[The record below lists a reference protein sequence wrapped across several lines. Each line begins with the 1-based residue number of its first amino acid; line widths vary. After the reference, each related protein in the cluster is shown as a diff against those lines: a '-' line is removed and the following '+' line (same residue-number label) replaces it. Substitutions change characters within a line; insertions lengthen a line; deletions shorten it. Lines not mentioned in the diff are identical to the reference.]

1 MEEFKKKYKEEAT
14 DLINELEKNLLV
26 LENNPN
32 DKNLIGQVFRTMH
45 SLKGGGAMFGYDK
58 VSSFTHELESIYDLI
73 RNNKISITEEL
84 LSITLL
90 SVDHLKKL
98 FEEDTYSE
106 ETLAQ
111 DKKLSNQIKSI
122 LTNSAENP
130 EDISVSVGEDDH
142 LEEKRTYHILF
153 SPYEE
158 IFNNGTNPLYLLDEL
173 ATMGNAMVIP
183 ISTKIPNLNLLEPEK
198 CFFSWEIYLVTAESS
213 NAIKDIFI
221 FVEDECEIIVSQ
233 MSETD
238 LLADETFLK
247 EIKDK
252 FSGEFSF
259 LRKKKTKKET
269 TKLEKQS
276 TKTDNKKTSKK
287 RVVKNAS
294 QKKTRQKVIEK
305 SVSGFAPQKQQVPK
319 ENIISS
325 VRVSSEKVDALMN
338 LVSELVTTQ
347 ASLSLYADERQ
358 LPGLVGISE
367 NVENISRQ
375 LRDIAFNI
383 SLIPLETLLT
393 RFQRLVRD
401 LSTELKKKVNFKA
414 EGIDTELD
422 KNLIQAISEPL
433 MHIIRNSID
442 HGIEYK
448 EERIKAGKPITGEIL
463 LKAFYSGANVIIQ
476 IIDDGRGID
485 REIIRQKA
493 INKGLISEDVN
504 LTDKELFNYIFL
516 SGFSTATEITGV
528 SGRGVGMDVVKRKIS
543 EIRGEVDIH
552 TEQGKGTTMTIKL
565 PLTLSIIDGLL
576 VKIDD
581 TSFLIPL
588 SAVNKIYPIEHKKV
602 VASFNNIV
610 VLNDEQIPFHFLSEE
625 FNLTKTENEIDEV
638 VVEAERHDEPDKH

>member
-73 RNNKISITEEL
+73 RNNKISITEEV

-347 ASLSLYADERQ
+347 ASLSLYSD
-358 LPGLVGISE
+358 
-367 NVENISRQ
+367 
-375 LRDIAFNI
+375 
-383 SLIPLETLLT
+383 
-393 RFQRLVRD
+393 
-401 LSTELKKKVNFKA
+401 
-414 EGIDTELD
+414 
-422 KNLIQAISEPL
+422 
-433 MHIIRNSID
+433 
-442 HGIEYK
+442 
-448 EERIKAGKPITGEIL
+448 
-463 LKAFYSGANVIIQ
+463 
-476 IIDDGRGID
+476 
-485 REIIRQKA
+485 
-493 INKGLISEDVN
+493 
-504 LTDKELFNYIFL
+504 
-516 SGFSTATEITGV
+516 
-528 SGRGVGMDVVKRKIS
+528 
-543 EIRGEVDIH
+543 
-552 TEQGKGTTMTIKL
+552 
-565 PLTLSIIDGLL
+565 
-576 VKIDD
+576 
-581 TSFLIPL
+581 
-588 SAVNKIYPIEHKKV
+588 
-602 VASFNNIV
+602 
-610 VLNDEQIPFHFLSEE
+610 
-625 FNLTKTENEIDEV
+625 
-638 VVEAERHDEPDKH
+638 